1 MLLIRAISFKG
12 QPTEREIVGR
22 FEEAGGTIGRGANS
36 TMVLPDPDRYISRTH
51 ATISFQAGG
60 FLITDNGTRNPL
72 MLNDRSLGPGSQ
84 ARLAHGD
91 RIQLGG
97 YTLEV
102 ALIPSQNRLGNVA
115 PVDPF
120 ADLVKARPDRL
131 PEPSRMRPAEPMPPP
146 RPDPLIP
153 PMPQYPSRDPL
164 ADLHGREASID
175 ELLGLKGSVSREPV
189 GASSQQPP
197 LPRSGEQLPL
207 DPLQMLGGPVKPIP
221 PPTIPDDA
229 WEIFTPYAP
238 PAAKLDPALAPRRE
252 EIPIPAAVPPPTRVS
267 PEAPAAPP
275 RVSPELPPPSRAVVD
290 RPGEPALL
298 AAFLRGAGIVE
309 SQLPG
314 GLTAETL
321 EAIGRV
327 LREAIQGTLDLLR
340 ARGLTKSEMR
350 ADVTVITAVDNNP
363 LKFSPTVEVALGHL
377 LAPHGR
383 GFLPPLRAI
392 QEAYD
397 DLRAHQFGV
406 LAGMRAALEEVL
418 ARFAPSELEQQL
430 SEPSALDSLL
440 PINRKAKE
448 WDLFVEHYETIAG
461 QAREDFNAVFGSAF
475 RRAYEA
481 QVRQLRAQVRQ
492 G

>member
-72 MLNDRSLGPGSQ
+72 VLNDRSLGAGSQ
-84 ARLAHGD
+84 ARLADGD

-102 ALIPSQNRLGNVA
+102 ALIPSQGRLGNVA
-115 PVDPF
+115 AVDPF
-120 ADLVKARPDRL
+120 ADLVNVRPDRL
-131 PEPSRMRPAEPMPPP
+131 PDSGKMRPAEPMPPP
-146 RPDPLIP
+146 RPDPLRA
-153 PMPQYPSRDPL
+153 PMPQHPTRDPL
-164 ADLHGREASID
+164 ADLQGREASID
-175 ELLGLKGSVSREPV
+175 ELLGLKGSGLREPL
-189 GASSQQPP
+189 GAPPPQPP
-197 LPRSGEQLPL
+197 LPRSGEPLPV
-207 DPLQMLGGPVKPIP
+207 DPLQMFGGPVKPIP

-238 PAAKLDPALAPRRE
+238 PPAKLDPALEPRRQ
-252 EIPIPAAVPPPTRVS
+252 EIPPAPLPPTRL
-267 PEAPAAPP
+267 
-275 RVSPELPPPSRAVVD
+275 SPELPPSPPRLPPEPPPLAQRPVAG

-298 AAFLRGAGIVE
+298 AAFLRGAGIGE

-314 GLTAETL
+314 GLTPETL
-321 EAIGRV
+321 EAVGKV

-350 ADVTVITAVDNNP
+350 ADVTVITPVDNNP

-377 LAPHGR
+377 LSPHAR

-475 RRAYEA
+475 RQAYEA
-481 QVRQLRAQVRQ
+481 QVKQLRAQPRQ